1 MISLI
6 YLTET
11 NFFLGTSILFWSS
24 TDVGRI
30 VLLVLRLG
38 LAWSGLF
45 VNWGVG
51 RYLLLASAFLCLG
64 EYLGLRTLK
73 RSRTPAQVVLMFL
86 LAHVSIVSFLFDLPG
101 LFIGSR
107 ASLVVICLNIIAFIY
122 LLCAII
128 FALDYNTAWGC
139 YGLHTKIKELD
150 GGLCSVPSS
159 LTDGDYTSL
168 NHFPLHCS
176 KAFDG
181 GPDADQILADC
192 LNPPPYTCATT
203 LHVVAHILT
212 ISGGIFLGRIPTKYD
227 RLVMLYNR
235 HLNI

>member
-1 MISLI
+1 M
-6 YLTET
+6 
-11 NFFLGTSILFWSS
+11 
-24 TDVGRI
+24 
-30 VLLVLRLG
+30 
-38 LAWSGLF
+38 
-45 VNWGVG
+45 NWGVG

-139 YGLHTKIKELD
+139 YGLHTKIKGARRGTLQRSVLLD
-150 GGLCSVPSS
+150 RRGLHQPEPFSVALLQS
-159 LTDGDYTSL
+159 
-168 NHFPLHCS
+168 
-176 KAFDG
+176 
-181 GPDADQILADC
+181 
-192 LNPPPYTCATT
+192 
-203 LHVVAHILT
+203 V
-212 ISGGIFLGRIPTKYD
+212 
-227 RLVMLYNR
+227 
-235 HLNI
+235 